1 MTLQLNLYVGL
12 MFQGLD
18 TTTNGTISEDFRK
31 ASCMCYLFYWGYWN
45 VIAIALIYGDSI
57 VKATLFKTGFGVRM
71 HNS

>member
-18 TTTNGTISEDFRK
+18 TTTNGTISKDFRK

-45 VIAIALIYGDSI
+45 VIAIAVIRVVQVVQSC
-57 VKATLFKTGFGVRM
+57 KPGFEDFFGQKG
-71 HNS
+71 